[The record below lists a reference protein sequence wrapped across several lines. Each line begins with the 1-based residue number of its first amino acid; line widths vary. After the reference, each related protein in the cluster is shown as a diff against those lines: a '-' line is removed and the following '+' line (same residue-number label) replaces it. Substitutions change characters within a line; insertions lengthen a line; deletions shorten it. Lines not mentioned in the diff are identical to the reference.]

1 MRDECKKWAE
11 VAAKAKKEV
20 TEQQNLVQELRTNVV
35 EKETRLVHFAKI
47 ERRVEY
53 SSLQGERRCNC

>member
-20 TEQQNLVQELRTNVV
+20 MEQQNLVQELRTNVV
-35 EKETRLVHFAKI
+35 EKETRLVH
-47 ERRVEY
+47 
-53 SSLQGERRCNC
+53 L

>member
-1 MRDECKKWAE
+1 MRDECKKWTE

-35 EKETRLVHFAKI
+35 EKETRLVH
-47 ERRVEY
+47 
-53 SSLQGERRCNC
+53 L